1 MVFKQTKYIIITV
14 IKIHLVFKAMLIF
27 LGLDV
32 VVWMDQ
38 SSNSVIDNYGDV
50 GLDNKTVLKEWYL
63 ILIFLLTFIQIFIL
77 AVFCISLC
85 VRNNS
90 SSNNNH
96 TNNPYYSNHNPY
108 HPNSYPL
115 HPSLNTYHNN
125 TDNQLKPKLVCSKA
139 WYP

>member
-14 IKIHLVFKAMLIF
+14 IKIHLVFKVW
-27 LGLDV
+27 GLDV

-77 AVFCISLC
+77 AVFCIFLC
-85 VRNNS
+85 VIGGDVFF
-90 SSNNNH
+90 
-96 TNNPYYSNHNPY
+96 TGT
-108 HPNSYPL
+108 NSYI
-115 HPSLNTYHNN
+115 
-125 TDNQLKPKLVCSKA
+125 
-139 WYP
+139 